1 MRVLITGA
9 AGFIGSHFLHH
20 FHKAYSDWHFIVV
33 DSLNYA
39 SDLDRIAD
47 LRGQVNVVHHDLRAP
62 MPDSTIKRIGKLDY
76 ILHLAA
82 ETHVDKSMVD
92 PRPFVESNVLGTFNL
107 LEYARLCQP
116 RLRMFFYI
124 STDEV
129 YGPAGFGVDHS
140 EESPHQ
146 PSNPYSATKAGAED
160 LCFAWEHSMGVPVII
175 TNTMNNIGEAQHPEK
190 FVPKIIRSIL
200 QGEVIPVHGT
210 PDNPGSRKYLYA
222 GDHASAVDFLMQSG
236 NRGEKYNVVGQEEVN
251 NLELVRK
258 LEVILGQTAKVRF
271 VDFHSVRPGH
281 DLRYSLDGTKLAS
294 LGWVPPTP
302 MDIALDSVVQWYLD
316 HQDWL

>member
-1 MRVLITGA
+1 
-9 AGFIGSHFLHH
+9 
-20 FHKAYSDWHFIVV
+20 
-33 DSLNYA
+33 
-39 SDLDRIAD
+39 
-47 LRGQVNVVHHDLRAP
+47 
-62 MPDSTIKRIGKLDY
+62 
-76 ILHLAA
+76 
-82 ETHVDKSMVD
+82 
-92 PRPFVESNVLGTFNL
+92 
-107 LEYARLCQP
+107 
-116 RLRMFFYI
+116 
-124 STDEV
+124 
-129 YGPAGFGVDHS
+129 
-140 EESPHQ
+140 
-146 PSNPYSATKAGAED
+146 
-160 LCFAWEHSMGVPVII
+160 MGVPVII